1 MAQGGIKDANLS
13 CILPDHQ
20 LNQLPSARQ
29 GEKNQQDQ
37 AFSHAVGI
45 SIVEATQQ
53 NLNDDATMNPPGPP
67 PMQPFLTIVCLICW
81 LIAAPMANA
90 EPIQITMRSISAEGV
105 GDVIGSVTAK
115 DSDQGLVIFPDLV
128 NLTSGDHGFHLHS
141 NPSCEAALNS
151 EGESVAGLAAG
162 GHWDP
167 DNSGT
172 HLGPFGSGH
181 RGDLSKLIVDADE
194 STKTSVVAP
203 RLITND
209 LKGHALI
216 VHAGGDTYSDT
227 PALGGGGA
235 RVACGVVN

>member
-1 MAQGGIKDANLS
+1 M
-13 CILPDHQ
+13 
-20 LNQLPSARQ
+20 
-29 GEKNQQDQ
+29 
-37 AFSHAVGI
+37 
-45 SIVEATQQ
+45 
-53 NLNDDATMNPPGPP
+53 
-67 PMQPFLTIVCLICW
+67 
-81 LIAAPMANA
+81 
-90 EPIQITMRSISAEGV
+90 
-105 GDVIGSVTAK
+105 
-115 DSDQGLVIFPDLV
+115 
-128 NLTSGDHGFHLHS
+128 
-141 NPSCEAALNS
+141 
-151 EGESVAGLAAG
+151 AGLAAG

>member
-1 MAQGGIKDANLS
+1 
-13 CILPDHQ
+13 
-20 LNQLPSARQ
+20 
-29 GEKNQQDQ
+29 
-37 AFSHAVGI
+37 
-45 SIVEATQQ
+45 
-53 NLNDDATMNPPGPP
+53 
-67 PMQPFLTIVCLICW
+67 MQPFLTIICLICW

-128 NLTSGDHGFHLHS
+128 NLTTGDHGFHLHS

-203 RLITND
+203 RLITSD